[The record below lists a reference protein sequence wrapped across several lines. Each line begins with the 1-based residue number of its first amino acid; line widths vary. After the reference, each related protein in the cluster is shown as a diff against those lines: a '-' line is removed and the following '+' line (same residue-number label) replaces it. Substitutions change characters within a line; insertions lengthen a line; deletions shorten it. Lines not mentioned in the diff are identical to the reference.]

1 MEVHELKEWM
11 NERFESLDKNI
22 DKRLT
27 SVDSCIEK
35 LDKKVT
41 SHDRWLWFLRGAV
54 AVFLVV
60 ISWIGIKI
68 RL

>member
-11 NERFESLDKNI
+11 NERFITLDKNL
-22 DKRLT
+22 DKRL
-27 SVDSCIEK
+27 SNVDNCVEK

-54 AVFLVV
+54 GVFLVV
-60 ISWIGIKI
+60 LGLIGIKI
-68 RL
+68 RM